1 MKTSQLVAPG
11 NGRFRIARVQPD
23 DTFGISREQ
32 AEKSLSTHVAKLP
45 ELHDLLYAEHRR
57 SVLIILQGMDASGK
71 DGTVKHVMSGVNP
84 RNCTVTSFKVPT
96 PIELDHDFL
105 WRVHAA
111 VPRKGELG
119 IFNRSH
125 YEDVLVTRVHK
136 LVTPAECRKRY
147 GQINAFEEMLTSN
160 GVTLLKFF
168 LHISRDE
175 QERRI
180 EERLADPRK
189 NWKFSRADIKERR
202 YWKKYQAAYE
212 DAVGHCS
219 TRRAPWHVIPAD
231 HKWFRNFA
239 VSGVVVRTLEGFRM
253 RFPGP
258 RV

>member
-1 MKTSQLVAPG
+1 MKASQLVAAG

-23 DTFGISREQ
+23 DTFGTSREK
-32 AEKSLSTHVAKLP
+32 AEEGLAAHVRKLP

-84 RNCTVTSFKVPT
+84 RNCSVTSFKVPT

-111 VPRKGELG
+111 VPRKGEIG

-175 QERRI
+175 QEKRI

-202 YWKKYQAAYE
+202 YWKKYQEAYE
-212 DAVGHCS
+212 DAVGNCS
-219 TRRAPWHVIPAD
+219 TRWAPWHVIPAD

-239 VSGVVVRTLEGFRM
+239 VSGVVVDTLEGFRM

-258 RV
+258 QV

>member
-1 MKTSQLVAPG
+1 MRTSQLLAPG

-23 DTFGISREQ
+23 HTFGVSREL
-32 AEKSLSTHVAKLP
+32 AEKSLATHVAKLP

-96 PIELDHDFL
+96 PIELDHDYL

-111 VPRKGELG
+111 VPRKGEIG

-147 GQINAFEEMLTSN
+147 GQINAFEEMLTSS

-189 NWKFSRADIKERR
+189 NWKFSKSDIKERR
-202 YWKKYQAAYE
+202 YWKKYQEAYE

-253 RFPGP
+253 GFPGP
-258 RV
+258 QV

>member
-1 MKTSQLVAPG
+1 MRASQLVAAG

-32 AEKSLSTHVAKLP
+32 AEKGLAAHVRKLP

-96 PIELDHDFL
+96 PIELDHDYL

-111 VPRKGELG
+111 VPRKGEIG

-147 GQINAFEEMLTSN
+147 GQINAFEEMLTSS

-189 NWKFSRADIKERR
+189 NWKFSKGDIKERR
-202 YWKKYQAAYE
+202 YWKKYQQAYE

-239 VSGVVVRTLEGFRM
+239 VSGVVVRTLEAFRM
-253 RFPGP
+253 RFAGP
-258 RV
+258 QV